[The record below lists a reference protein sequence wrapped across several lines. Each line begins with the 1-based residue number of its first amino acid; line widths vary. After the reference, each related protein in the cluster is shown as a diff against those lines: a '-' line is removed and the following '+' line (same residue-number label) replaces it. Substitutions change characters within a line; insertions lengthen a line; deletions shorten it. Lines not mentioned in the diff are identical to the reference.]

1 MKDQRQSIMNISFVL
16 KDPKSEKETLIYL
29 LYRFQN
35 KRLKYSTTKKIH
47 PQEWNAE
54 TQLPHKTRSTVANF
68 LKNMRKDAAIIS
80 ERIESEGQLLTPEIL
95 KHELNLCIGKTSVD
109 ESQDDFFTFNEANIS
124 GFENNPAKG
133 TIKDKKQ
140 TLSVLKDYE
149 KKYRTKLSWQKI
161 DIDFYYSFV
170 NYLQNERH
178 LSLDAKGKPF
188 KNLSVNS
195 IGKHIKNLKAFLS
208 YAEEVGIKVN
218 PDYKKKAFKGMKEDV
233 ENIYLSESEIDI
245 LYSLNLSKRP
255 GLERVRDLFI
265 IACRTGLRF
274 SDISR
279 LTEENIYAREGK
291 QFIKIKTQK
300 TGETVVI
307 PVHHQVQEII
317 NKYDGKL
324 PKAIAS
330 QKMNEYLK
338 EIGKKA
344 EMTEPVQITEA
355 KKGFKLTNS
364 KQKYELISTHTAR
377 RSFATNMFK
386 AGFPTIAIMKIT
398 GHKSEKTFLSYIK
411 VSEEENAIMLSQ
423 HEYFTGVGSA
433 MKVSG

>member
-1 MKDQRQSIMNISFVL
+1 MNISFVL
-16 KDPKSEKETLIYL
+16 KEPSANKETPIFL
-29 LYRFQN
+29 LYRFN
-35 KRLKYSTTKKIH
+35 GERLKYSTTKKIH
-47 PQEWNAE
+47 PKDWNREA
-54 TQLPHKTRSTVANF
+54 QLPIKARSPIANF
-68 LKNMRKDAAIIS
+68 LKNLQKDAAVIA
-80 ERIESEGQLLTPEIL
+80 ERVETAGQLLTVERL
-95 KHELNLCIGKTSVD
+95 KKELDLCIGKVSVD
-109 ESQDDFFTFNEANIS
+109 ESQEDFFSFNETNIA

-140 TLSVLKDYE
+140 TLSVLRDYE

-161 DIDFYYSFV
+161 DIDFYYSFI

-178 LSLDAKGKPF
+178 LSKDSKGKPF

-195 IGKHIKNLKAFLS
+195 VGKHIKNLKAFLA
-208 YAEEVGIKVN
+208 YAEEMGIKVN

-233 ENIYLSESEIDI
+233 ENIYLSESDIDI
-245 LYSLNLSKRP
+245 LYSLDLSKRS

-279 LTEENIYAREGK
+279 LAEENFYKQEGK
-291 QFIKIKTQK
+291 RFIKIKTQK

-344 EMTEPVQITEA
+344 EMTEPIQITEA

-364 KQKYELISTHTAR
+364 KQKYELLSTHTAR

-386 AGFPTIAIMKIT
+386 AGFSSISIMKIT
-398 GHKSEKTFLSYIK
+398 GHRSEKTFLNYIK
-411 VSEEENAIMLSQ
+411 VSEEENAMLLAQ
-423 HEYFTGVGSA
+423 HGYFTGTSSHLKIAGN
-433 MKVSG
+433 

>member
-1 MKDQRQSIMNISFVL
+1 MNISFVL
-16 KDPKSEKETLIYL
+16 KDPKANKETLIYL

-47 PQEWNAE
+47 PKEWNAE
-54 TQLPHKTRSTVANF
+54 TQLPHKTHSTVANF
-68 LKNMRKDAAIIS
+68 LKNMKKDAAVIA
-80 ERIESEGQLLTPEIL
+80 ERIESEGKLLTPEIL
-95 KHELNLCIGKTSVD
+95 KHELNLCIGKISVD
-109 ESQDDFFTFNEANIS
+109 ESQDDFFTFNDANVA

-149 KKYRTKLSWQKI
+149 KKHRTKLGWQKI

-170 NYLQNERH
+170 DYMQNERH
-178 LSLDAKGKPF
+178 LSVDDKGKPY

-195 IGKHIKNLKAFLS
+195 IGKHIKNLKAFLA
-208 YAEEVGIKVN
+208 YAEEMGIKVN
-218 PDYKKKAFKGMKEDV
+218 PDYKKKAFKGRKEDV
-233 ENIYLSESEIDI
+233 ENIYLSESDIDN
-245 LYSLNLSKRP
+245 LHSLDLSQRK
-255 GLERVRDLFI
+255 GLERVKDLFV

-279 LTEENIYAREGK
+279 LTEENIYTNEGK
-291 QFIKIKTQK
+291 RLIKIKTQK

-307 PVHHQVQEII
+307 PVHHQVQEIL

-330 QKMNEYLK
+330 QKMNDYLK

-355 KKGFKLTNS
+355 KKGFKLTNY

-386 AGFPTIAIMKIT
+386 AGFPTVSIMKIT
-398 GHKSEKTFLSYIK
+398 GHRSEKTFLNYIK
-411 VSEEENAIMLSQ
+411 VSEEENAILLAQ
-423 HEYFTGVGSA
+423 HDYFTGNGSNL
-433 MKVSG
+433 KVIAN